1 MPERLHAARS
11 AIVRHLCAISQ
22 TFFVASPWTG
32 LAAVGVLALAAPRL
46 AAAALVSSILA
57 RWAGARAGASRA
69 FLDTGLIELNGW
81 FLGLACGTFFE
92 FGPGLLVAVLAGA
105 LLVAATSIAMQ
116 RVLAVWDVPLLVGP
130 YVPVFW
136 LLWSAMAALPW
147 AGVAAPPAAPPPPDS
162 PLLLI
167 LLGGL
172 RGVGQISFIPDARVG
187 LALALAASIGDWRIG
202 PAMIGASVAAV
213 GIGYVAATPLWQVD
227 YGLAGFAPAMVAAAA
242 LCRFVGMGWIAVGI
256 AVVTSAMFEA
266 AAVRLAGQ
274 VGLYALSTTY
284 IGFVWMFALVRP
296 VRQAAT
302 PRAKWSMR
310 PQSAAF
316 QDGWFGSAEAS
327 RPIRPQMPVPSREP

>member
-1 MPERLHAARS
+1 M
-11 AIVRHLCAISQ
+11 
-22 TFFVASPWTG
+22 
-32 LAAVGVLALAAPRL
+32 
-46 AAAALVSSILA
+46 
-57 RWAGARAGASRA
+57 
-69 FLDTGLIELNGW
+69 
-81 FLGLACGTFFE
+81 
-92 FGPGLLVAVLAGA
+92 
-105 LLVAATSIAMQ
+105 
-116 RVLAVWDVPLLVGP
+116 
-130 YVPVFW
+130 
-136 LLWSAMAALPW
+136 
-147 AGVAAPPAAPPPPDS
+147 
-162 PLLLI
+162 
-167 LLGGL
+167 
-172 RGVGQISFIPDARVG
+172 GQIFFIPDARVG

-302 PRAKWSMR
+302 PRANWSMR